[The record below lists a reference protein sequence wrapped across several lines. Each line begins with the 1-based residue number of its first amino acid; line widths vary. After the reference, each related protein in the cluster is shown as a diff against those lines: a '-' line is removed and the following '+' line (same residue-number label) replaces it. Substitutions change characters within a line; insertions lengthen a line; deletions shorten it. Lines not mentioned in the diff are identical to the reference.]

1 MRDELPQ
8 YGVLG
13 NSEGM
18 KRAGAVREP
27 RPSSLPLAALEA
39 IGSWYLR
46 VASNLT
52 LKVFACPYLTQRLY
66 PPLQSLLLTQR
77 FILHLGIS
85 SRILQSEGSVPSDH
99 GSLMQRFTSPSSV
112 CWFQALKKSACMVD
126 ASPDESVTL
135 PAVVGM

>member
-1 MRDELPQ
+1 MVMTGTITGTLPITRS
-8 YGVLG
+8 VI
-13 NSEGM
+13 
-18 KRAGAVREP
+18 KVARVTRFT
-27 RPSSLPLAALEA
+27 A
-39 IGSWYLR
+39 IAKMPGSWYLR

-52 LKVFACPYLTQRLY
+52 LKVFGCPYLTQRLY